1 MIPSAQPHDERFS
14 MNAVKILEYLK
25 ERAALLRNAFF
36 VFLGALVL
44 LDILLPREDAHY
56 FVDKI
61 YAFWT
66 LFALAGCFLLIKISK
81 GIAHFF
87 LSKDEDYYG

>member
-1 MIPSAQPHDERFS
+1 
-14 MNAVKILEYLK
+14 MNVLKIIEYLRGK
-25 ERAALLRNAFF
+25 ATLLKMAFF
-36 VFLGALVL
+36 LFLGALVL

-66 LFALAGCFLLIKISK
+66 FFALAGCFLLIKISK

>member
-1 MIPSAQPHDERFS
+1 
-14 MNAVKILEYLK
+14 MNVLKIIEYL
-25 ERAALLRNAFF
+25 RANAARLKIAFF
-36 VFLGALVL
+36 VLLGALVI
-44 LDILLPREDAHY
+44 LDIFVPRENAHY

-66 LFALAGCFLLIKISK
+66 FFALAGCFLLIKVSK
-81 GIAHFF
+81 GIAHLF